1 MGRVSLRTSFKGAEN
16 SYGKSLKEIKGDT
29 VGRRRYKV
37 KTKAKKVLID
47 TDVFIDIEKGFVE
60 PPNAICFI
68 SIIILYEYIRG
79 KADSAKA
86 KEYLEEAFNIL
97 PLDNDVFLKASEI
110 WRSLKNTGQL
120 IEERD
125 LLIGATAIVKNMP
138 LATRNIKHYERL
150 TAYGLKFAELSSE

>member
-1 MGRVSLRTSFKGAEN
+1 M
-16 SYGKSLKEIKGDT
+16 
-29 VGRRRYKV
+29 GRRRYKV
-37 KTKAKKVLID
+37 KTKAKRVLID
-47 TDVFIDIEKGFVE
+47 TDVLIDLEKDLAE

-68 SIIILYEYIRG
+68 SVITLYEYIRG
-79 KADSAKA
+79 KADSIKA
-86 KEYLEEAFNIL
+86 KKYLEEAFNIL
-97 PLDNDVFLKASEI
+97 QLDNDVLFKASEI

-150 TAYGLKFAELSSE
+150 TAYGLKFAKLSSE